1 MNQKLIL
8 TAVLAGSGILA
19 SCGGSEEK
27 PAFSHQPISVQVAK
41 ASTGNN
47 AASIDAA
54 GQVEA
59 VHNAMIS
66 TRMMGTIQKIYVDIG
81 DHVKKGQLLF
91 SIHAADIQAKG
102 AQVSANIA
110 AAEAAL
116 ANAQKDYERFTA
128 LYKQNSA
135 TAKELD
141 NVTLQYKAAQAQV
154 EAARQM
160 RNEVNA
166 HMSYASVTAPFDGII
181 TQKMMEEGG
190 LASPGMPVLAMEQ
203 PGALQISATVSES
216 AVNHI
221 RVGDPVSI
229 SVSAID
235 KHIRG
240 TVNRLSE
247 SATASGGLFVV
258 KVTPDGNTE
267 GLRSGMFA
275 NLNFTSSKPTIAQ
288 SESGVMIPESAI
300 VHNQE
305 LNGLYTISE
314 KGTAVLRWVRTGRKS
329 GDQVEILSGLSS
341 GESYIMKA
349 SGRLFNG
356 VPVSVNK

>member
-1 MNQKLIL
+1 MNHKQLL
-8 TAVLAGSGILA
+8 TTVIAGAAFLA
-19 SCGGSEEK
+19 SCGNSEER
-27 PAFSHQPISVQVAK
+27 PVFSNQPVAVTVAK
-41 ASTGNN
+41 AASGNMTGT
-47 AASIDAA
+47 IDAA
-54 GQVEA
+54 GQIEA

-81 DHVKKGQLLF
+81 DHVRKGQLLF

-102 AQVSANIA
+102 GQAAANIA

-166 HMSYASVTAPFDGII
+166 NMSYASVTAPFDGVV
-181 TQKMMEEGG
+181 TQKMMDEGG
-190 LASPGMPVLAMEQ
+190 LASPGMPVLAIEQ
-203 PGALQISATVSES
+203 PGALQISATVGEA
-216 AVNHI
+216 AVNNIHI
-221 RVGDPVSI
+221 GDPVSVYI
-229 SVSAID
+229 SAID
-235 KHIRG
+235 RSISGK
-240 TVNRLSE
+240 VSRLSE
-247 SATASGGLFVV
+247 SASASGGLFVI
-258 KVTPDGNTE
+258 KVTPDASVD

-275 NLNFTSSKPTIAQ
+275 NLTFTTIKPGTNKT
-288 SESGVMIPESAI
+288 ESGVLVPESAI
-300 VHNQE
+300 IQSHE
-305 LNGLYTISE
+305 LTGLYTVSP
-314 KGTAVLRWVRTGRKS
+314 KGTAILRWVRIGRKY
-329 GDQVEILSGLSS
+329 GNQIEVLSGLSS
-341 GESYIMKA
+341 GESYVTKS

-356 VPVSVNK
+356 APVTLNQ

>member
-1 MNQKLIL
+1 MNHKHIL
-8 TAVLAGSGILA
+8 TAILAGTTLLA
-19 SCGGSEEK
+19 ACGSSEEK
-27 PAFSHQPISVQVAK
+27 PAFSKQAVAVQTAK
-41 ASTGNN
+41 AASGN
-47 AASIDAA
+47 AGASIDAA
-54 GQVEA
+54 GQIEA

-66 TRMMGTIQKIYVDIG
+66 TRMMGTIQKIHVDIG

-102 AQVSANIA
+102 GQVTANIA

-166 HMSYASVTAPFDGII
+166 NMSYAAVTAPFDGII

-229 SVSAID
+229 YVSAID
-235 KHIRG
+235 KSISG
-240 TVNRLSE
+240 KVSRLSE

-258 KVTPDGNTE
+258 KVTPDGSTE

-275 NLNFTSSKPTIAQ
+275 NLNFTAAKSEHVK
-288 SESGVMIPESAI
+288 SESGVMVPESAI

-305 LNGLYTISE
+305 LSGLYTVSD

-341 GESYIMKA
+341 GETYVIQA

-356 VPVSVNK
+356 APVTVNK